1 MNNFG
6 NIKQIKTPELNSINF
21 ASSLDEVFAN
31 INYNFNQLANYDF
44 IKGESGKSIDIQV
57 EPFYKNGKETE
68 LSKKL
73 KSCIERL
80 GDTVTNIV
88 DDDKN
93 IITVWDNFT
102 PETAGN
108 IYMIYNAENDTDI
121 NEQKPLSSL
130 QYIFLDGR
138 FANKNVGNITNMSQ
152 YDNIMDLSCIVIYDA
167 SINNGEGG
175 FKALTNSL
183 ATLYYDSVTG
193 LCWKING
200 METGIP
206 AQGIPG
212 KAGENPKIRIVK
224 CKSLNT
230 QGNFSSGEITEILDM
245 GEGFVSIKKYD
256 DADDLI
262 DTAVLILTPNQ
273 DSTDNGSKFYFGT
286 VRKENN
292 ILEAICDPNS
302 SINDSIKTTEITN
315 YFKNISLIKNDNTS
329 ASGLFIP
336 ISNENN
342 GVQPVH
348 LMSAAS
354 VTNTAGT
361 NDIENIDAIL
371 TPVSDINSLSKIN
384 DATTDDN
391 NILVNKYLYLKINT
405 DSIIGNYINKE
416 DNKSLKDIL
425 SKYNYTLKY
434 KLVNVIKNTNGTDFD
449 ELRYDDNGIISGSR
463 YFVNDLYRSLPYLV
477 TDELNDTTND
487 STSEQPELDDTT
499 NGPTLEYPGQSPL
512 DKDNTDH
519 FNSMPIT
526 FKNRITS
533 TNPLGIYRWELCNTL
548 NVFDVEDIQSN
559 VINTENTNNTLY
571 SISEI
576 LQILPFTVIYTTTT
590 IPSSSSEIMWFNG
603 IEPICINEPGK
614 VAEPKYLYGWSTPE
628 GNKIF
633 NFVKFVPVYDNDFTY
648 KGDTALNVNYNI
660 NITGTNENHT
670 RNVTVHGDINCENI
684 NIDNSVFV
692 GDYLKL
698 NSDGSVISNT
708 SINENI
714 YSDNITS
721 TNITSEFAK
730 VTCDS
735 ENYISVKAEA
745 VSNQNNVINID
756 SNGINSINLNKRNG
770 KSVIDSDLPL
780 FTKDAQ
786 VIVSNQL
793 LHDQLLYSGNDNIN
807 IYSGTLNIN
816 TNNNSELAKDFN
828 MYNMAKNN
836 AKKYEEK
843 VCKGSS
849 VINTGV
855 NDVVSF
861 IEDNYPNDHFDDPN
875 NPFEY
880 LLCYNVSLPSTTW
893 KKSINVN
900 NISSSFNDTNKIQSF
915 RIKRTDEN
923 SNSEF
928 ANKIEIETNYCT
940 FFIRIR
946 GRRYGQKWPTISN
959 DSYIKLH
966 YYYKIEGIEDD
977 EQISELALNDEHIYT
992 FEDSNDA
999 FIGYDNA
1006 GNSWYGQEDYTK
1018 EKLRCRGYIF
1028 KPQNLRLIYDEN
1040 NKNEDYV
1047 RIFNAYNH
1055 GKTITIYVYPEAN
1068 VTIESQGSINKNKVI
1083 NRVEVSKIVTAIK
1096 SIDENNQI
1104 SLGLPETIY
1113 TDNDIN
1119 LMSNKKILNTQ
1130 KRGDKNNCLAWKIVK
1145 DNVKDNY
1152 PGQLTYLCSIKDN
1165 TSVNTSV
1172 KSTTICEDGIV
1183 MRAGEYT
1190 FGLGYGNPVN
1200 HSNLENGYV
1209 TDENSHEFISGV
1221 YASSKPYLFYYTN
1234 NSTDSYY
1241 DNVGEPKSKDTS
1253 KIGYA
1258 RRTHAIPLEDL
1269 FDVIQYLRETTG
1281 FNAWQEAKHKTES
1294 DVQPSN
1300 DEIDVVESDN

>member
-57 EPFYKNGKETE
+57 ESFYKNGKETE

-80 GDTVTNIV
+80 GDTATNIV
-88 DDDKN
+88 GNDNN

-121 NEQKPLSSL
+121 NERKPLSSL

-138 FANKNVGNITNMSQ
+138 FANKNVGNISNMSQ
-152 YDNIMDLSCIVIYDA
+152 YDNITDLSCIVIYDA
-167 SINNGEGG
+167 SLNNEEGG
-175 FKALTNSL
+175 FKAITNSL

-200 METGIP
+200 IETGIP

-212 KAGENPKIRIVK
+212 KNGKNPKIRIVK

-245 GEGFVSIKKYD
+245 VEGFVSIEKYD

-292 ILEAICDPNS
+292 ILEAICDSNS

-348 LMSAAS
+348 LMSASS
-354 VTNTAGT
+354 VTNTDGT
-361 NDIENIDAIL
+361 NDTENIDAIL

-384 DATTDDN
+384 EATTNDN
-391 NILVNKYLYLKINT
+391 NLLVNKYLYLKINT
-405 DSIIGNYINKE
+405 DSVIGNYINKE

-425 SKYNYTLKY
+425 SKYNYMLKY
-434 KLVNVIKNTNGTDFD
+434 KLVNVIKNPGGSTFD
-449 ELRYDDNGIISGSR
+449 ELRCDNNGNVIGSR
-463 YFVNDLYRSLPYLV
+463 YFGNDLYRNLPYLV
-477 TDELNDTTND
+477 TDGLNDTI
-487 STSEQPELDDTT
+487 
-499 NGPTLEYPGQSPL
+499 NGPTPEQLL
-512 DKDNTDH
+512 LDDKDH
-519 FNSMPIT
+519 LNSMPIT
-526 FKNRITS
+526 FKNRITG
-533 TNPLGIYRWELCNTL
+533 TNQLGIYRWELCNTL
-548 NVFDVEDIQSN
+548 DVFDVEDIQSN
-559 VINTENTNNTLY
+559 VINTENPNNTIY

-590 IPSSSSEIMWFNG
+590 NLSSLTEIMWFNG
-603 IEPICINEPGK
+603 IEPIYINEPGEP
-614 VAEPKYLYGWSTPE
+614 VRPKYIYGWSAPE

-648 KGDTALNVNYNI
+648 KGDSSLNVSYNI
-660 NITGTNENHT
+660 NITGTNENNT
-670 RNVTVHGDINCENI
+670 KNVTVHGDINCENI
-684 NIDNSVFV
+684 NIDKSVFV
-692 GDYLKL
+692 GDSLKL

-730 VTCDS
+730 VTNDS
-735 ENYISVKAEA
+735 KNYISVKAT
-745 VSNQNNVINID
+745 SNQNSHAINIESNQNSHAINIE
-756 SNGINSINLNKRNG
+756 SNGINSINLNKKNNE
-770 KSVIDSDLPL
+770 SVIDSDLPL
-780 FTKDAQ
+780 FNKDAQ

-807 IYSGTLNIN
+807 IYSSTFNIN
-816 TNNNSELAKDFN
+816 TNNSEFAKDFN
-828 MYNMAKNN
+828 MCNMAQNN
-836 AKKYEEK
+836 AKEYKEEP
-843 VCKGSS
+843 CNGSS
-849 VINTGV
+849 IINTGDGV
-855 NDVVSF
+855 IDIGEEVSF
-861 IEDNYPNDHFDDPN
+861 KEWSKIYPNDSFGD
-875 NPFEY
+875 
-880 LLCYNVSLPSTTW
+880 LLCYNLSLSPTEW
-893 KKSINVN
+893 VKSLKASNIGTLDN
-900 NISSSFNDTNKIQSF
+900 NILNSNNIANSIQSF
-915 RIKRTDEN
+915 TIKRPDEN
-923 SNSEF
+923 SKF

-959 DSYIKLH
+959 NSYIKLH
-966 YYYKIEGIEDD
+966 YYYKIEGDNNIY
-977 EQISELALNDEHIYT
+977 ELTLNDEQKYT
-992 FEDSNDA
+992 FEDLNDA
-999 FIGYDNA
+999 FIGYDYK
-1006 GNSWYGQEDYTK
+1006 GDSWYGRDDYTK
-1018 EKLRCRGYIF
+1018 EQLRYRGYIF
-1028 KPQNLRLIYDEN
+1028 KPQNLKLIYEN
-1040 NKNEDYV
+1040 NTNEDYTN
-1047 RIFNAYNH
+1047 ISDAYNE

-1068 VTIESQGSINKNKVI
+1068 ITIESQGSSNKNKVV
-1083 NRVEVSKIVTAIK
+1083 NRIEVSKIVTAIK
-1096 SIDENNQI
+1096 SIDDNQI
-1104 SLGLPETIY
+1104 LLGLPETIY
-1113 TDNDIN
+1113 TYDDIN

-1130 KRGDKNNCLAWKIVK
+1130 KRGDKYNCFAWKIVK
-1145 DNVKDNY
+1145 AKDKY
-1152 PGQLTYLCSIKDN
+1152 PGQLTYSYSVKDD
-1165 TSVNTSV
+1165 TYYVNV

-1190 FGLGYGNPVN
+1190 FGLGYGTPVC
-1200 HSNLENGYV
+1200 HHRDSKVYENKYA
-1209 TDENSHEFISGV
+1209 TKADSPEFSAGV
-1221 YASSKPYLFYYTN
+1221 YESSRPYLFYYSDHLTSN
-1234 NSTDSYY
+1234 SYY
-1241 DNVGEPKSKDTS
+1241 ENGIPKSGDTT

-1258 RRTHAIPLEDL
+1258 QRTHAIPLEDL

-1281 FNAWQEAKHKTES
+1281 FDVWQEDKHKIET
-1294 DVQPSN
+1294 
-1300 DEIDVVESDN
+1300 DN